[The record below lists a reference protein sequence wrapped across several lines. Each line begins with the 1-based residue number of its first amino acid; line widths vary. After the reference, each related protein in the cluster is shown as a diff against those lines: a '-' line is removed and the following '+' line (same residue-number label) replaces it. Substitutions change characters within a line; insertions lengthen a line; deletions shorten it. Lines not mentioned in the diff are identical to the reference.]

1 MQAARR
7 HSDKGR
13 HRAID
18 AVSETEPLRVQVIES
33 LPDERRVGRQHRGGF
48 AHHAVTLFEA
58 GYAVAGLGNVTSEF
72 MTEDDGVI
80 DRPTLL
86 AGVLM
91 EIAAADAH
99 GLHLE

>member
-13 HRAID
+13 HCPID
-18 AVSETEPLRVQVIES
+18 PVSETEPLRIQVVES
-33 LPDERRVGRQHRGGF
+33 LTNERRVGRQQRGSF

-58 GYAVAGLGNVTSEF
+58 VYAVAGLSNVTSEF
-72 MTEDDGVI
+72 VPEDDGVI

-91 EIAAADAH
+91 EIAATDAH